1 MSSPDESPSGLRGP
15 PGDLLGRLPWDIDP
29 SRLSFSPFLDLDT
42 QISLAPI
49 SDSPESSLEELR
61 SAEEEED
68 EEERQSTGALWSNVP
83 DPLSLGHAGRST
95 PPGRQEPLE
104 TPEGAGTPTGE
115 ATVCQ
120 DRGHPAALTRTPKGT
135 SFPDTARWP
144 PRHPLLATEESQSG
158 PSDVA
163 DALHKVHVSLEVES
177 ADPVPRQSPGDLGLL
192 PCEPGGQGCR
202 GCSADHMKAIASA
215 FVAFL
220 FSPWL
225 LYGLYNLLPPP
236 ASVGLDM
243 ASRVA
248 FALRCLLVAGVPIML
263 GIAMRAVSIL
273 CSDRLGPLDG
283 RARPGLLHHLFVLG
297 SVDQFLLFVLNTVAA
312 ATFLPQEHL
321 RLVPILVGFFSV
333 GRCCYWASLHL
344 CSAYRGFGFVLAFFP
359 MLSLTA
365 YNLFCLY
372 QLGLGFLFGRL
383 APGGPAC
390 TAPAP
395 TPLGGT
401 TPER

>member
-1 MSSPDESPSGLRGP
+1 
-15 PGDLLGRLPWDIDP
+15 
-29 SRLSFSPFLDLDT
+29 
-42 QISLAPI
+42 
-49 SDSPESSLEELR
+49 
-61 SAEEEED
+61 
-68 EEERQSTGALWSNVP
+68 
-83 DPLSLGHAGRST
+83 
-95 PPGRQEPLE
+95 
-104 TPEGAGTPTGE
+104 
-115 ATVCQ
+115 
-120 DRGHPAALTRTPKGT
+120 
-135 SFPDTARWP
+135 
-144 PRHPLLATEESQSG
+144 
-158 PSDVA
+158 
-163 DALHKVHVSLEVES
+163 
-177 ADPVPRQSPGDLGLL
+177 
-192 PCEPGGQGCR
+192 
-202 GCSADHMKAIASA
+202 
-215 FVAFL
+215 
-220 FSPWL
+220 
-225 LYGLYNLLPPP
+225 
-236 ASVGLDM
+236 
-243 ASRVA
+243 
-248 FALRCLLVAGVPIML
+248 
-263 GIAMRAVSIL
+263 MRAVSIL

-321 RLVPILVGFFSV
+321 RLVPILVGLFSV

-359 MLSLTA
+359 TLSLTT